1 MNWLNSLE
9 VVGVDPPYIH
19 TIIQIHIYIYTL
31 YIYIYITCGILSG
44 KKGIAWLVWAV
55 PNHTLVG
62 AGSLQIFDACA
73 VFVYRI
79 QTTRGAVIANQM
91 TTGSGV

>member
-19 TIIQIHIYIYTL
+19 TIIQNIYIYV
-31 YIYIYITCGILSG
+31 YITCGILSEKWNSMAG
-44 KKGIAWLVWAV
+44 VGRTKSHMAGWCRES
-55 PNHTLVG
+55 PNIRC
-62 AGSLQIFDACA
+62 QCA

-91 TTGSGV
+91 TTGSGVW

>member
-19 TIIQIHIYIYTL
+19 TIIQIHIYIL
-31 YIYIYITCGILSG
+31 CIYIYIHNLWYTKR